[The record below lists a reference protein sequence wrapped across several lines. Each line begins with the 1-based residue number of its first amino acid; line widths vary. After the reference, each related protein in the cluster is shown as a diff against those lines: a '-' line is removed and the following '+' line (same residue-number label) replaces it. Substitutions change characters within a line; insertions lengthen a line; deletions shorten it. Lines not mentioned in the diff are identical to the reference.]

1 MPRSDKNELLSTTN
15 QTEIISWRMRASR
28 PPPGAVS
35 SGPVAAACAAAV
47 AYFAYSVH
55 YSSANVGSS
64 ANATKTA
71 PWWKPS
77 N

>member
-1 MPRSDKNELLSTTN
+1 
-15 QTEIISWRMRASR
+15 
-28 PPPGAVS
+28 
-35 SGPVAAACAAAV
+35 
-47 AYFAYSVH
+47 VH

-71 PWWKPS
+71 PWWRPS

>member
-1 MPRSDKNELLSTTN
+1 MREL
-15 QTEIISWRMRASR
+15 R
-28 PPPGAVS
+28 PPPGGAVATI
-35 SGPVAAACAAAV
+35 GPVSVAFAV
-47 AYFAYSVH
+47 ALGYFAYRVH